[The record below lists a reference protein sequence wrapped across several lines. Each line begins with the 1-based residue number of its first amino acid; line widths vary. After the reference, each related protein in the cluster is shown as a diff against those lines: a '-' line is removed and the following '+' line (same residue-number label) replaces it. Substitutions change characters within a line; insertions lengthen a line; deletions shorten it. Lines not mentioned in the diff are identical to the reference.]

1 MSKKYGFEN
10 GNVVPIVSGN
20 VQSHWVQ
27 MPNEQRKRDE
37 RIHHTLVTGQSSS
50 MWKTYLE
57 NVQKEKRAKVHH
69 ALDVEI
75 AKRRARLQARLDNA

>member
-20 VQSHWVQ
+20 VQSHWPA

-37 RIHHTLVTGQSSS
+37 HIYPTLRVGQHDN
-50 MWKTYLE
+50 MWQSYLRG
-57 NVQKEKRAKVHH
+57 VAQEKRKRVHA

>member
-57 NVQKEKRAKVHH
+57 NVQKECSGLSYHQLQLLYVHFYQCYFGQ
-69 ALDVEI
+69 E
-75 AKRRARLQARLDNA
+75 

>member
-20 VQSHWVQ
+20 VRSHWVQ

-37 RIHHTLVTGQSSS
+37 RIYPTLRVGQHDN
-50 MWKTYLE
+50 MWQSYLRG
-57 NVQKEKRAKVHH
+57 VAQEKRKRVHA